1 MGKRMKP
8 EYTSW
13 GNQMLLKILQVAMEL
28 GLAPKTIRKYI
39 LAGELRA
46 IRLGRQWRVDTDDL
60 AVFIEKR
67 RV

>member
-1 MGKRMKP
+1 MKQ

-13 GNQMLLKILQVAMEL
+13 ENQMLLKILQVAMEL

-60 AVFIEKR
+60 AVFIERR

>member
-1 MGKRMKP
+1 
-8 EYTSW
+8 
-13 GNQMLLKILQVAMEL
+13 MLLKILQVAMEL

-46 IRLGRQWRVDTDDL
+46 IRLGRQWRADSDDL
-60 AVFIEKR
+60 ALFIEKR

>member
-1 MGKRMKP
+1 
-8 EYTSW
+8 
-13 GNQMLLKILQVAMEL
+13 MLLKILQVAMEL